1 VYDFY
6 VKRANGWKQA
16 PLIYVVAQILFDTNY
31 EISNQLANIQSGL
44 KKLGLTETGPITEH
58 MILENGAMQSR
69 SMHEFFS
76 PTQDLQCVVGTDE
89 LRLATA
95 SYTTFETF
103 LDLFSAIQNMFS
115 QDVQKS
121 RVKRIGLRYIDM
133 LQTAPKLSLD
143 QQIQEHVIGMQL
155 EDQISLHKSI
165 IQRPITNRTLIFQ
178 VLGGQA
184 AYNHL
189 RMQFEGK
196 KPLIPR
202 LIAPETAQININDV
216 LLLDV
221 DVNELMALTD
231 HPQRL
236 KDVAAM
242 LPKFHTQ
249 ASDLF
254 KGCLTKVG
262 LKHYRGY

>member
-6 VKRANGWKQA
+6 VKRASGWKQA

-31 EISNQLANIQSGL
+31 EISNQLAHIQNGL

-58 MILENGAMQSR
+58 LILENGAMQSR
-69 SMHEFFS
+69 NMHEFFS

-103 LDLFSAIQNMFS
+103 LALFSAIQNMFS

-155 EDQISLHKSI
+155 DDQISLHKSI
-165 IQRPITNRTLIFQ
+165 IQRPATNRTLIFQ

-196 KPLIPR
+196 RPVVPR
-202 LIAPETAQININDV
+202 LSTPGSTNININDV

-231 HPQRL
+231 NPLRL
-236 KDVAAM
+236 EQVAAM
-242 LPKFHTQ
+242 LPEFHQQ
-249 ASDLF
+249 ASNVF
-254 KGCLTKVG
+254 KGCLTDAG
-262 LKHYRGY
+262 LQFYRG